1 MQKLIYPFWK
11 PSTVSIEQFRDQLLS
26 ELSPKLIAAG
36 SRHLR
41 FCFADK
47 DVAPAAPYRIVSE
60 DTDGQSDP
68 VDGVITLWLDS
79 YLRRAPFEAMISEAI
94 ERFSGYLVWESE
106 PLVNTAHVAAIG
118 ERTPGMNEVVF
129 LRKPERLTHEEWLTV
144 WHESHTWVAIDTQS
158 TFGYR
163 QNVVIRSL
171 TDKALKQDA
180 IIEENFPKA
189 ALHSRMAFYDAGEN
203 RDQYKAREREM
214 VESCAR
220 FIDFDNMDC
229 IPMSEYIMQ
238 R

>member
-11 PSTVSIEQFRDQLLS
+11 SSNISIEAFRDQLLA
-26 ELSPKLIAAG
+26 ELSPKLIAEG

-41 FCFADK
+41 FCFADE
-47 DVAPAAPYRIVSE
+47 DVASAAQYRIVSKSP
-60 DTDGQSDP
+60 DGKHDP

-79 YLRRAPFEAMISEAI
+79 YLRRAPFESLIGKFV
-94 ERFSGYLVWESE
+94 ERYNGYLVWESE
-106 PLVNTAHVAAIG
+106 PLVNTEHVAAIG
-118 ERTPGMNEVVF
+118 KRTAGMNEVVF
-129 LRKPERLTHEEWLTV
+129 LRKPERLTHEEWLAT

-163 QNVVIRSL
+163 QNVVIQPL
-171 TDKALKQDA
+171 TNNAVKQDA
-180 IIEENFPKA
+180 IIEENFPEA
-189 ALHSRMAFYDAGEN
+189 ALHGRMAFYDAGQDKEL
-203 RDQYKAREREM
+203 YKAREREM